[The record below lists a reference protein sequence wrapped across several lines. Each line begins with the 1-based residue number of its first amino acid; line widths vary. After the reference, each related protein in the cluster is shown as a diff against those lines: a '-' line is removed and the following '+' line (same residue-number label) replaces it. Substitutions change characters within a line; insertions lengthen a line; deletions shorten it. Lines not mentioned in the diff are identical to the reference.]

1 MQTEHITVTGM
12 TCGGC
17 VNSLTRALKAVNGV
31 GEVTVELSTGNTSV
45 EYDEHLTSAQQ
56 IRQVVEEAGYGIAAN

>member
-1 MQTEHITVTGM
+1 MLTEHITVTGM

-31 GEVTVELSTGNTSV
+31 DAVTVQLSTGNTSV

-56 IRQVVEEAGYGIAAN
+56 IRLAVQEAGYGIAGN

>member
-1 MQTEHITVTGM
+1 M

-31 GEVTVELSTGNTSV
+31 GEVTVQLSTGNTSV

-56 IRQVVEEAGYGIAAN
+56 IKLAVEEAGYGIVGN